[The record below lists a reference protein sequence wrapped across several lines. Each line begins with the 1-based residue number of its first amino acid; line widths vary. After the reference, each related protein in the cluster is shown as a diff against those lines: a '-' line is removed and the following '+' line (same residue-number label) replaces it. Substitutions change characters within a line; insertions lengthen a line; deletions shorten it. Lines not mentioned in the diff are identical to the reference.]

1 MPDYSIASDKRTQ
14 ATEYVPFWKKEPQ
27 ENLQNGACHMAFTFN
42 SAFDVAAGRESYRT
56 T

>member
-1 MPDYSIASDKRTQ
+1 MSVDSITSNKKTP
-14 ATEYVPFWKKEPQ
+14 TIEYVPFWKKEPS
-27 ENLQNGACHMAFTFN
+27 ENLQGGACHMAFN

>member
-1 MPDYSIASDKRTQ
+1 MSDFSIASDKRTQ

-27 ENLQNGACHMAFTFN
+27 ENLQNGACHMAFN

-56 T
+56 A